1 MSDAINSKQATA
13 IEATVGW
20 FSQEMEQVMKRPEN
34 LAKGTWDYCS
44 DVYLITKLKAA
55 VEHVQDNTFELGT
68 DETLLARI
76 KECADVANIA
86 MMIASNAFHLLNELE
101 EEESNV

>member
-1 MSDAINSKQATA
+1 MSELTFKQAAA

-20 FSQEMEQVMKRPEN
+20 FSQEMERVMKQPKNVAR
-34 LAKGTWDYCS
+34 GTWDYCS

-55 VEHVQDNTFELGT
+55 VEHVQDNTFEVGT
-68 DETLLARI
+68 DETLRARI